1 MDFDGDGIISS
12 DELGFLA
19 YIDSLEKES
28 QDDEEDD
35 DED

>member
-1 MDFDGDGIISS
+1 MDFDGDGVISS

-19 YIDSLEKES
+19 YIDSLERES
-28 QDDEEDD
+28 QNDEDED